1 MADALTFSVGADTTK
16 LRADLAVAQAAAR
29 QLGSQL
35 RAAANESLKTGE
47 TSNALQTLASRFES
61 ASASVSRLRSRMA
74 EARDATSSFAR
85 EAHGVG
91 EAVARGEIGLNRF
104 SHAFG
109 DLRGVIGAVAPEI
122 AEFAGPAGVLVG
134 IVTAADHAANSLHQ
148 LGVQAAALG
157 TTSEAL
163 ERLNFV
169 AASVGV
175 SSEALSNGLQH
186 FAVVLGRARE
196 AEGKLAD
203 GAGVLSEEQDLAA
216 RRQAVAADQ
225 ASSAV
230 IQAAADQRKAAT
242 SFEAAQLSAQKLTDS
257 YNALKAGTSDLTA
270 AIAPNAAANDKGVLA
285 RERLND
291 SYAAAQLASERLAEA
306 QDGVAAA
313 TRRANEAQAQ
323 QLLGQK
329 EAEVAGDRL
338 LRQAQTAAE
347 TAAGPFGLLG
357 IDPKSITD
365 TVQGFQLVLE
375 KLREIPDAAKR
386 ANILSQLFERRQWA
400 EIAPLVNLTG
410 ESFRSL
416 GDQAIVASDA
426 EKAMAERFFTSFAKF
441 KEVIEEL
448 TTAIGAITSQSFP
461 PLFDAMSN
469 FFTSNADQI
478 RTFAQAVTDVT
489 GFFVD
494 GWIKAFKLVKLAFDA
509 LRIQFNDIAAAVDG
523 IFHTDISGSQLMIG
537 VFGLIALRGRI
548 AEVFKGGIAAVRL
561 FVEAVTAIPKA
572 FAVARGA
579 VAAFGLA
586 TDLAFAPLLAII
598 GPTGLLILGLVALGA
613 AVLTLTGKW
622 QPFFDFM
629 LDGFHNIIETVKAF
643 YKLIL
648 SALDAAERL
657 FSSGQPS
664 GGGGTGGYAG
674 GGRIHGPGTG
684 TSDSIIARVSAGEY
698 VVQAGAVAQPGMLG
712 LLNSI
717 NAGRFALGGL
727 IAGLREGGGFAM
739 GGFIEPSLSFAGGGS
754 VSGGATGGTPV
765 HIHLDGR
772 SFELSGQSAVVDEL
786 GRYATGRRMASGGR
800 KPSWYGPGQTGG

>member
-16 LRADLAVAQAAAR
+16 LRADLAVAQASVR

-47 TSNALQTLASRFES
+47 TSGALQTLASRFES

-74 EARDATSSFAR
+74 EAREATSSFAR

-91 EAVARGEIGLNRF
+91 EAVEAGEIGLNRF

-109 DLRGVIGAVAPEI
+109 DLRGVIGAIAPEI
-122 AEFAGPAGVLVG
+122 REFAEAGALVALIG
-134 IVTAADHAANSLHQ
+134 AANHASNAIHQ
-148 LGVQAAALG
+148 LEVQAGALG
-157 TTSEAL
+157 TTTEAL
-163 ERLNFV
+163 ERWNFV
-169 AASVGV
+169 AAQAGV
-175 SSEALSNGLQH
+175 SSEAFSRGLER
-186 FAVVLGRARE
+186 FAAVLGKAQE

-216 RRQAVAADQ
+216 RRQRVAADQ
-225 ASSAV
+225 ASGAV
-230 IQAAADQRKAAT
+230 IQAADNQRKAAT
-242 SFEAAQLSAQKLTDS
+242 AFEAAQLSAQKLTDS
-257 YNALKAGTSDLTA
+257 YNALKAGTADLTA
-270 AIAPNAAANDKGVLA
+270 VIAPNAAANDKGVLA

-306 QDGVAAA
+306 QDGIAAA

-329 EAEVAGDRL
+329 EAEVAQDKL
-338 LRQAQTAAE
+338 LRASAVAE
-347 TAAGPFGLLG
+347 QNAGGAFALLG
-357 IDPKSITD
+357 IDPRQITD

-386 ANILSQLFERRQWA
+386 ANVLSQLFERREWA
-400 EIAPLVNLTG
+400 QLAPLINLTS
-410 ESFRSL
+410 EQIAKL
-416 GDQAIVASDA
+416 GDRAIIATEG
-426 EKAMAERFFTSFAKF
+426 EKQMADRFFSSWAALKSALDG
-441 KEVIEEL
+441 IG
-448 TTAIGAITSQSFP
+448 TAVGNIVGQLFP
-461 PLFDAMSN
+461 QLFDTITN
-469 FFTSNADQI
+469 FFTSNQDMI
-478 RTFAQAVTDVT
+478 RTFTQAAVDDAQ
-489 GFFVD
+489 FFLK
-494 GWIKAFKLVKLAFDA
+494 GWIDAAKLVKLAFDGLHIA
-509 LRIQFNDIAAAVDG
+509 FNAVAADVN
-523 IFHTDISGSQLMIG
+523 
-537 VFGLIALRGRI
+537 
-548 AEVFKGGIAAVRL
+548 RL
-561 FVEAVTAIPKA
+561 FGTDVSGLQLIVGLVGVRVLLPQITTV
-572 FAVARGA
+572 FVGLRGA
-579 VAAFGLA
+579 VVALTAVFPVLTSGLA
-586 TDLAFAPLLAII
+586 LLRAGLLALAPATAAGFAPILVFLGPAGIVLA
-598 GPTGLLILGLVALGA
+598 GLA
-613 AVLTLTGKW
+613 AVVAVLITWKGAWGTVFK
-622 QPFFDFM
+622 FIE
-629 LDGFHNIIETVKAF
+629 DGFHNIIETVKAF

-648 SALDAAERL
+648 SALGAAERL

-698 VVQAGAVAQPGMLG
+698 VVRAGAVAQPGMLG